1 MSISLRL
8 NEVDTNIIKSYA
20 SMRGLSV
27 SELIRRIVMEHI
39 EEEFD
44 LKEYEKA
51 YAEYKKDPV
60 TYTLDEVIEELDL
73 AWVIP
78 FFLLKEPKS
87 NYQN

>member
-1 MSISLRL
+1 MSISLIL

-20 SMRGLSV
+20 SLRGLSV

-73 AWVIP
+73 A
-78 FFLLKEPKS
+78 
-87 NYQN
+87 

>member
-51 YAEYKKDPV
+51 YAEYKKAPV
-60 TYTLDEVIEELDL
+60 TYTLDEVVEELDL
-73 AWVIP
+73 A
-78 FFLLKEPKS
+78 
-87 NYQN
+87 

>member
-20 SMRGLSV
+20 SLRGLSV

-44 LKEYEKA
+44 LKECEKA

-73 AWVIP
+73 A
-78 FFLLKEPKS
+78 
-87 NYQN
+87 

>member
-44 LKEYEKA
+44 LKECEKA
-51 YAEYKKDPV
+51 YAE
-60 TYTLDEVIEELDL
+60 
-73 AWVIP
+73 
-78 FFLLKEPKS
+78 
-87 NYQN
+87 

>member
-1 MSISLRL
+1 MFISLRL

-73 AWVIP
+73 A
-78 FFLLKEPKS
+78 
-87 NYQN
+87 

>member
-20 SMRGLSV
+20 SMRGLSI

-73 AWVIP
+73 A
-78 FFLLKEPKS
+78 
-87 NYQN
+87 

>member
-1 MSISLRL
+1 MFITLRL

-73 AWVIP
+73 A
-78 FFLLKEPKS
+78 
-87 NYQN
+87 

>member
-20 SMRGLSV
+20 SMCGLSV

-73 AWVIP
+73 A
-78 FFLLKEPKS
+78 
-87 NYQN
+87 

>member
-60 TYTLDEVIEELDL
+60 TYTLDEVVEELDL
-73 AWVIP
+73 A
-78 FFLLKEPKS
+78 
-87 NYQN
+87 

>member
-20 SMRGLSV
+20 SLRGLSV

-73 AWVIP
+73 A
-78 FFLLKEPKS
+78 
-87 NYQN
+87 